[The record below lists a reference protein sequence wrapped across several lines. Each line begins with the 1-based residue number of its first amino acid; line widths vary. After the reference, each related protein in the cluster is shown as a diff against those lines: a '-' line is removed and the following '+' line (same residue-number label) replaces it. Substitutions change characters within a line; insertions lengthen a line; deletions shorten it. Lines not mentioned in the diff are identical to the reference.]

1 MTDITPEHIDSLS
14 QDDRDTTG
22 RLYAAARAILDN
34 LPENSST
41 VLTRLTLWHEPG
53 KLRAQWKDYD
63 PRLCAALV
71 TAAGE
76 WGTRRQGVRLLSS
89 ESGDTI
95 IEYASEPADITRL
108 VTRAAELE
116 RWQERADRHKPAN
129 FKAGVRYKPN
139 IHTTQRTRPTD
150 PRV

>member
-1 MTDITPEHIDSLS
+1 MTDTTPEHIDSLS
-14 QDDRDTTG
+14 QDERYTTG
-22 RLYAAARAILDN
+22 RLYAAARVILDN

-53 KLRAQWKDYD
+53 KFRIQWKNYD
-63 PRLCAALV
+63 PKLHTALV

-76 WGTRRQGVRLLSS
+76 WGTRRQGVRLLSN

-95 IEYASEPADITRL
+95 IEYASEPADSARL

-116 RWQERADRHKPAN
+116 RWEERADRHKPAK
-129 FKAGVRYKPN
+129 FKAGIRYKQN

-150 PRV
+150 PNV